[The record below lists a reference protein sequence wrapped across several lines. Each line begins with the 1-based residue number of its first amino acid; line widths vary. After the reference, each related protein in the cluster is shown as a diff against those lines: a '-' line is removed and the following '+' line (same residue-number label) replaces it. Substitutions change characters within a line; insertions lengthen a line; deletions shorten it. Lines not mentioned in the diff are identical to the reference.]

1 MSAGGRTITNPRIV
15 KDDSMQAGQKVT
27 WDCIWFGSYPQS
39 EITSS
44 DSMYKIL
51 QSAMGWDNNG
61 EITLGD
67 SKYRRIKKGDAT
79 YATSGDGSHYD
90 WSDADTYHYFIY
102 EPIKWRVL
110 KIEGNRVFLL
120 SDIALDAQKYNSVK
134 EKIIWGTSTI
144 RSWLNGYGS
153 ASNRQKI
160 DYSSKNFINSAFTTS
175 EKEEITDT
183 TVINS
188 NSTNYGTVVGGNDTR
203 DKVFFLSSDEVYG
216 DDALVYGFA
225 LSGGNDEA
233 RRVKSSIYAKA
244 MGAQVYEDICFW
256 WLRSGSSD
264 SAMNVDRSG
273 YIYNGWYV
281 NFDRVGVR
289 VALNLNLSSNVWKD
303 AGAVGSKEGE
313 KFFQVTY
320 NANGGDGAPEPHI
333 KNEGSSLSLSST
345 KPVRLGYTF
354 LGWSENSVTTTADY
368 KAGEEY
374 KEDDNAILYAVWKKD
389 EPENKVQV
397 TYDANGGSGAPE
409 PQTKQPATELT
420 LSGQKPTRPGY
431 TFSGWSIDRNAES
444 AAYEAG
450 GTYTDDTSIT
460 LYAVWKINTY
470 TVTYDANGG
479 TGAPSA
485 QIKTYGQPLILSSKV
500 PVRSGYTFLGWSE
513 SNTATDAVYQAGGE
527 YIENSNAVLY
537 AIWEKDKSENKVQ
550 VTYDANGGSNA
561 PEPQTKEPDAVLTL
575 SDQKPIR
582 SGYTFLGWSTDRNAE
597 SAVYEAGGE
606 YTGNKDI
613 ILYAIWKQNAPSVN
627 PPSDPG
633 TSKDDP
639 SGSTTDKT
647 TGNNGT
653 VKTKKKQKITTSAS
667 VYTKA
672 YGSKAFSLGASA
684 SGGAKLTYKSA
695 NTKIAKVSGS
705 GKVTV
710 KKYGTVKIT
719 ITAGATKDYES
730 VKKTV
735 AINVVPKAVTLKSV
749 KSPSQRRIEI
759 SWKKNKDASG
769 YNLYLSKRKD
779 FKKWTVERS
788 LKKNKAS
795 WFATNCK
802 SKNTYYVKIRAY
814 KKIGKTKYYGE
825 WSKVK
830 KVKIK

>member
-1 MSAGGRTITNPRIV
+1 MNRILFNREVKAKKRIGRFVTLKKMVLQILIIMNFIIMYRVTDVYAYEDPNSCWTNFSNIRVTQASGCGAQGVYNYCTFYANFWNPNGNIHLRSAHVKIYKNGSLMAEKSSYSSDDSHYFNWTSMSFYFEEAGTYTVEKWATTLDGETLNWDEGTLIVHDISQCGTNLDLSKSSVYLNMTGTYTTSVVSTVSGIKPDKYSIQFEKSNSNISCTWGDWYTDSNGNRACSLNITGNNAGNTTITVSFKEKNT
-15 KDDSMQAGQKVT
+15 GKV
-27 WDCIWFGSYPQS
+27 
-39 EITSS
+39 ITSKTIS
-44 DSMYKIL
+44 VEIGPNYNVYYNSNGGIGAPSSQTKPYGVTLELSNTKPTRTGHKFK
-51 QSAMGWDNNG
+51 GWS
-61 EITLGD
+61 T
-67 SKYRRIKKGDAT
+67 SSTATVAT
-79 YATSGDGSHYD
+79 YLPGESYTANSG
-90 WSDADTYHYFIY
+90 
-102 EPIKWRVL
+102 
-110 KIEGNRVFLL
+110 
-120 SDIALDAQKYNSVK
+120 
-134 EKIIWGTSTI
+134 
-144 RSWLNGYGS
+144 
-153 ASNRQKI
+153 
-160 DYSSKNFINSAFTTS
+160 TTLYAVW
-175 EKEEITDT
+175 EKETY
-183 TVINS
+183 N
-188 NSTNYGTVVGGNDTR
+188 
-203 DKVFFLSSDEVYG
+203 VY
-216 DDALVYGFA
+216 
-225 LSGGNDEA
+225 
-233 RRVKSSIYAKA
+233 
-244 MGAQVYEDICFW
+244 
-256 WLRSGSSD
+256 
-264 SAMNVDRSG
+264 
-273 YIYNGWYV
+273 
-281 NFDRVGVR
+281 
-289 VALNLNLSSNVWKD
+289 
-303 AGAVGSKEGE
+303 
-313 KFFQVTY
+313 Y
-320 NANGGDGAPEPHI
+320 NANEGTGVPSSQTKYYGTTLTLSDKEP
-333 KNEGSSLSLSST
+333 T
-345 KPVRLGYTF
+345 RTGYTF
-354 LGWSENSVTTTADY
+354 LGWST
-368 KAGEEY
+368 
-374 KEDDNAILYAVWKKD
+374 
-389 EPENKVQV
+389 
-397 TYDANGGSGAPE
+397 
-409 PQTKQPATELT
+409 
-420 LSGQKPTRPGY
+420 
-431 TFSGWSIDRNAES
+431 DRNAES
-444 AAYEAG
+444 AVYDAG
-450 GTYTDDTSIT
+450 GSYTDNASAT
-460 LYAVWKINTY
+460 LYAIWKINTY
-470 TVTYDANGG
+470 NVTYDANGG

-485 QIKTYGQPLILSSKV
+485 QIKTHDQPLTLSSKV
-500 PVRSGYTFLGWSE
+500 PVRPGYTFLGWSE
-513 SNTATDAVYQAGGE
+513 SNTATDAAYQAGGE
-527 YIENSNAVLY
+527 YIENDNTILY
-537 AIWEKDKSENKVQ
+537 AVWEKDKQENKVQ

-561 PEPQTKEPDAVLTL
+561 PEPQTKEPDAVLIL

-606 YTGNKDI
+606 YTGNRDI
-613 ILYAIWKQNAPSVN
+613 TLYAIWKQNEPSVN

-639 SGSTTDKT
+639 SGSTIDKT

-730 VKKTV
+730 AKKTV

-802 SKNTYYVKIRAY
+802 SKITYYVKIRAY

>member
-1 MSAGGRTITNPRIV
+1 MNRILFNREVKAKKRIGRFVTLKKMVLQILIIMNFIILYRVNDVYAYEDPNSCWTNFSNIRVTQASGCGAQGVYNYCTFYANFWNPNGNIHLRSAHVKIYKNGSLMAEKSSYSSDDSHYFNWTSMSFYFEEAGTYTVEKWATTLDGETLNWDEGTLIVHDISQCGTNLDLSKSSVYLNMTGTYTTSVVSTVSGIKPDKYSIQFEKSNSNISCTWGDWYTDSNGNRACSLNITGNNAGNTTITVSFKEKNT
-15 KDDSMQAGQKVT
+15 GKV
-27 WDCIWFGSYPQS
+27 
-39 EITSS
+39 ITSKTIS
-44 DSMYKIL
+44 VEIGPNYNVYYNSNGGIGAPSSQTKPYGVTLELSNTKPTRTGHKFK
-51 QSAMGWDNNG
+51 GWS
-61 EITLGD
+61 T
-67 SKYRRIKKGDAT
+67 SSTATVAT
-79 YATSGDGSHYD
+79 YLPGESYTANSG
-90 WSDADTYHYFIY
+90 
-102 EPIKWRVL
+102 
-110 KIEGNRVFLL
+110 
-120 SDIALDAQKYNSVK
+120 
-134 EKIIWGTSTI
+134 
-144 RSWLNGYGS
+144 
-153 ASNRQKI
+153 
-160 DYSSKNFINSAFTTS
+160 TTLYAVW
-175 EKEEITDT
+175 EKETYD
-183 TVINS
+183 
-188 NSTNYGTVVGGNDTR
+188 
-203 DKVFFLSSDEVYG
+203 VY
-216 DDALVYGFA
+216 
-225 LSGGNDEA
+225 
-233 RRVKSSIYAKA
+233 
-244 MGAQVYEDICFW
+244 
-256 WLRSGSSD
+256 
-264 SAMNVDRSG
+264 
-273 YIYNGWYV
+273 
-281 NFDRVGVR
+281 
-289 VALNLNLSSNVWKD
+289 
-303 AGAVGSKEGE
+303 
-313 KFFQVTY
+313 Y
-320 NANGGDGAPEPHI
+320 NANEGTGAPSTQTKYYGTTLTLSDKEP
-333 KNEGSSLSLSST
+333 T
-345 KPVRLGYTF
+345 RTGYTF
-354 LGWSENSVTTTADY
+354 LGWST
-368 KAGEEY
+368 
-374 KEDDNAILYAVWKKD
+374 
-389 EPENKVQV
+389 
-397 TYDANGGSGAPE
+397 
-409 PQTKQPATELT
+409 
-420 LSGQKPTRPGY
+420 
-431 TFSGWSIDRNAES
+431 DRNAES
-444 AAYEAG
+444 AVYDAG
-450 GTYTDDTSIT
+450 GSYTDNTSAT
-460 LYAVWKINTY
+460 LYAIWKINTY